1 MNLDYFYLKRK
12 LFGLLAYRPGWLQS
26 LLSYRWRAG
35 VERILNLIRQAPR
48 QAATTLAPRK
58 AGGASARRRRRG
70 AAGLLRR
77 SPRSSQGWKAQWA
90 SREGV
95 VALAAA
101 LGAVIIAVAALV
113 WYGMALPQTSLAT
126 NYPAVAQTPVQTP
139 ALSGGHDAP
148 ASFKVSGVTSGPR
161 GEAALINGQII
172 YVGQTVDG
180 ARLTAISR
188 NSVQLLVGDKQIT
201 VAIQQ

>member
-12 LFGLLAYRPGWLQS
+12 LFGLLSYRPRRLRS
-26 LLSYRWRAG
+26 PLPCRWRAE
-35 VERILNLIRQAPR
+35 VEQIMNLIRQTFKRAVAYVAR
-48 QAATTLAPRK
+48 LR
-58 AGGASARRRRRG
+58 AGRVSTKRRRRG
-70 AAGLLRR
+70 AAGLPRR
-77 SPRSSQGWKAQWA
+77 SPRPSQGWKAQLA
-90 SREGV
+90 SRHGV

-126 NYPAVAQTPVQTP
+126 NYPAVAQSP
-139 ALSGGHDAP
+139 ALSGGRGVP
-148 ASFKVSGVTSGPR
+148 GSFKVSGITSGPR

-188 NSVQLLVGDKQIT
+188 NSVQLSVGDKQIT
-201 VAIQQ
+201 VAIQN